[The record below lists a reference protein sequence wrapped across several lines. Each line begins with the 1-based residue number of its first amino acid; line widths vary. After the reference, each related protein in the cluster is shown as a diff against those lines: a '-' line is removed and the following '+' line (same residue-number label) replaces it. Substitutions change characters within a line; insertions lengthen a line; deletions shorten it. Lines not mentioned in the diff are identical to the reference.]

1 VGDRSVEFAYR
12 AADPNGKTATGV
24 LEAADAAEARR
35 ILRNRGLLVLELR
48 PSRPSWREALER
60 LLWRVPVPQVALFC
74 QQLAF
79 SLRAGLDLLRA
90 LDVVR
95 RQTPSRAVRRE
106 VTRLWQEV
114 QKGRPLSEAMADRA
128 GTMPPLLAQ
137 MLAAGEAAGNLDD
150 TLARM
155 AAYYRREAHLK
166 QRLRS
171 ALAYP
176 TLLFTVAAGLV
187 FFFLNFLLPELL
199 KVFAE
204 TGARLPPLTR
214 GLVAVAEHA
223 RMWLP
228 AGLAALA
235 GLVFLFGPGAR
246 GRLRALRDRTVVRL
260 PLVGRVVRDAAH
272 ARFTRGLAV
281 LLRSGMPLVRALE
294 LLAQTAGHT
303 RAETAALAAAREVRR
318 GGRISSVIA
327 AEPFFDPVVAQM
339 VAVGE
344 EVGEP
349 ERLLEELADYYEQQ
363 VEAGFARL
371 VALTEPLVT
380 LVVAA
385 VVGVLVISVLTP
397 MFDMIRQV
405 RHLR

>member
-1 VGDRSVEFAYR
+1 VEFAYR
-12 AADPNGKTATGV
+12 AADPSGQTATGV
-24 LEAADAAEARR
+24 VEAADATEARQV
-35 ILRNRGLLVLELR
+35 LRNRGLLVLELKAR
-48 PSRPSWREALER
+48 RPSWREAAER

-74 QQLAF
+74 QQLGF

-137 MLAAGEAAGNLDD
+137 MLAAGEAAGNLDE

-155 AAYYRREAHLK
+155 AAYYRREAQLR

-176 TLLFTVAAGLV
+176 ALLFTVAAGLV
-187 FFFLNFLLPELL
+187 LFFLNYLLPELL

-214 GLVAVAEHA
+214 GLVSAAEHA
-223 RMWLP
+223 RLWLP
-228 AGLAALA
+228 AVVAVLA
-235 GLVFLFGPGAR
+235 GLALVLGPGAR
-246 GRLRALRDRTVVRL
+246 GRMRVWRDRVVARI

-272 ARFTRGLAV
+272 ARFTRGLAL

-294 LLAQTAGHT
+294 LLARTAGHT
-303 RAETAALAAAREVRR
+303 RTEAAALAAAREVQR
-318 GGRISSVIA
+318 GGRISAIVA
-327 AEPFFDPVVAQM
+327 GEPFFDPVVAQM
-339 VAVGE
+339 LAVGE
-344 EVGEP
+344 EIGEP

-380 LVVAA
+380 VVVAA
-385 VVGVLVISVLTP
+385 VVGLLVISVLTP